1 MEDTPALL
9 KRVLM
14 KDLESWKL
22 GRVIKDQFELRR
34 VLDTLLEYTEQIKD
48 MFNHSIALSSFPSI
62 SWIDFGNMCTSW
74 KILDTRTCTMLT
86 IDRLFIATNVELIEQ
101 EDNPDRDLCRFEFYE
116 IITRLGNAKYKDSG
130 QVKTWDE
137 ALRLIIENNLIPNCP
152 NMGGQS
158 FRNSYIWKLPIDD
171 LFRANSEHLQKLFKK
186 YTTDRKCHLDLQGCL
201 EMVEN
206 L

>member
-1 MEDTPALL
+1 MYVDHKRVKEYRITRKFDKPNSMFKDYMEDTPALL

-86 IDRLFIATNVELIEQ
+86 IDRLFIATNVELIE
-101 EDNPDRDLCRFEFYE
+101 
-116 IITRLGNAKYKDSG
+116 
-130 QVKTWDE
+130 
-137 ALRLIIENNLIPNCP
+137 
-152 NMGGQS
+152 
-158 FRNSYIWKLPIDD
+158 
-171 LFRANSEHLQKLFKK
+171 
-186 YTTDRKCHLDLQGCL
+186 
-201 EMVEN
+201 
-206 L
+206 